1 MQTIGMKPDDTEYTV
16 GITDPSDG
24 SSIYGTVKVKDK
36 AVITSGIYQ
45 RNFKKD
51 GKLYHHIMD
60 KRTGM
65 PADNNLA
72 SVTVIAEM
80 GRWRMRMRP
89 HFQLWEKKR
98 QLLFKK
104 NTRRFRLF

>member
-1 MQTIGMKPDDTEYTV
+1 MKPDDTEYTV

-51 GKLYHHIMD
+51 GKLYHHIH
-60 KRTGM
+60 G
-65 PADNNLA
+65 
-72 SVTVIAEM
+72 
-80 GRWRMRMRP
+80 
-89 HFQLWEKKR
+89 
-98 QLLFKK
+98 
-104 NTRRFRLF
+104 